1 MNRRNFLNTSGIAVA
16 GLFAGSCNGLFD
28 KYIEEHKKA
37 ELEKARQFTRVALN
51 NIISLST
58 VMEYIRD
65 DMGMVG
71 STVNIHGMRVSDYII
86 TVNHGVSPPLFYMVN
101 IPPAPE
107 IVPAEV
113 NKIGE
118 ITMINDKTLE
128 EIFKDTDRDIAIF
141 KLPKNYEKQKTKLEI
156 GDSDKLDLYDEV
168 YLISDPLDK
177 IFVPRKERIG
187 SDGDISVK
195 ENGSVRWTH
204 DGYMKG
210 RVISS
215 IVIPGESGSP
225 VLNKNGELVGIIS
238 HSFLNYSFFKP
249 INWYKEEIKKYEASL
264 KANNQ

>member
-1 MNRRNFLNTSGIAVA
+1 
-16 GLFAGSCNGLFD
+16 
-28 KYIEEHKKA
+28 
-37 ELEKARQFTRVALN
+37 
-51 NIISLST
+51 
-58 VMEYIRD
+58 
-65 DMGMVG
+65 
-71 STVNIHGMRVSDYII
+71 
-86 TVNHGVSPPLFYMVN
+86 
-101 IPPAPE
+101 
-107 IVPAEV
+107 
-113 NKIGE
+113 
-118 ITMINDKTLE
+118 MINDKTLE

-238 HSFLNYSFFKP
+238 PSFLNYSFFKP